1 VSRRV
6 RQPLHSW
13 NRCRVLSSRTVKE
26 LVRNSIRKVGLGGLH
41 VKIRK
46 AMGENVD
53 HLLQHSL
60 ADRFSAVYKNRVWL
74 NGRQSGALSG
84 LGSEIANSRVIRD
97 QLPPLLESLGT
108 RTLLDIGCG
117 DFNWMKEIRL
127 PCVYIGID
135 IVRDLIEINAI
146 RYGGERR
153 QFRALDATRDPLP
166 QADAV
171 LCREVLFHL
180 SFEDIWSL
188 VENVRRS
195 GTSFFIATTDRD
207 LRLNADIVS
216 GDFRFLNLRRAPF
229 WFPAPNFSM
238 CDNAVASD
246 RVLAVWEVANLP
258 ARRHRPH
265 GDSKR

>member
-1 VSRRV
+1 
-6 RQPLHSW
+6 
-13 NRCRVLSSRTVKE
+13 VLSSRTVKE
-26 LVRNSIRKVGLGGLH
+26 LVRHSIRKVGLGGLH

-60 ADRFSAVYKNRVWL
+60 ADRFSAVYQNRVWL
-74 NGRQSGALSG
+74 NGRLSGALSG
-84 LGSEIANSRVIRD
+84 LGSEITNTCLIRY
-97 QLPPLLESLGT
+97 QLPQLLESLGT

-117 DFNWMKEIRL
+117 DFNWMKEIQL
-127 PCVYIGID
+127 PCEYIGID
-135 IVRDLIEINAI
+135 IVRDLIEVNAI

-153 QFRALDATRDPLP
+153 RFRALDATREPLP
-166 QADAV
+166 RADAV

-195 GTSFFIATTDRD
+195 GTSFFIATTDSD

-229 WFPAPNFSM
+229 WFPVPSFSIW
-238 CDNAVASD
+238 DNAVAAD
-246 RVLAVWEVANLP
+246 RVLAGWEVANLP
-258 ARRHRPH
+258 GR
-265 GDSKR
+265 KRILLNGECDR

>member
-1 VSRRV
+1 
-6 RQPLHSW
+6 
-13 NRCRVLSSRTVKE
+13 VLSSRTAKE

-53 HLLQHSL
+53 HLLERSL

-74 NGRQSGALSG
+74 NGRQAGALSG
-84 LGSEIANSRVIRD
+84 LGSEVANTGVIRD
-97 QLPPLLESLGT
+97 QLPQMLKSLGT

-127 PCVYIGID
+127 PCAYIGVD
-135 IVRDLIEINAI
+135 IVRDLIKVNAI

-153 QFRALDATRDPLP
+153 RFAALDATREPLP

-188 VENVRRS
+188 IENVRRS
-195 GTSFFIATTDRD
+195 GTSFFIATTDND
-207 LRLNADIVS
+207 LRMNADILS
-216 GDFRFLNLRRAPF
+216 GDFRFLNLQQRPF
-229 WFPAPNFSM
+229 CFPDPSFSIA
-238 CDNAVASD
+238 DNAVATD
-246 RVLAVWEVANLP
+246 RVLACWEVVNLP
-258 ARRHRPH
+258 ARRR
-265 GDSKR
+265 